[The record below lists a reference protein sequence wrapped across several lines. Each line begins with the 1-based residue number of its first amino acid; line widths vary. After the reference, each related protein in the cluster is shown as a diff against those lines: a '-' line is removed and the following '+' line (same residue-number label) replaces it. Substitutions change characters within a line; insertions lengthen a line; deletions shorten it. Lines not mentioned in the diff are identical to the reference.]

1 MVDNLRVVFRVDA
14 SLEIG
19 SGHVMRCLTLAA
31 ALAEKGARCTFVMRE
46 LPGSLAV
53 MVGGRGHEVRML
65 PEREAPNSESLPGH
79 AGWLRTDWE
88 TDAADTIAE
97 IRDARPDWLVVD
109 HYALDA
115 RWEQALA
122 DSAESLL
129 VIDDLAD
136 RPHVCDVLLD
146 QNLGRSQSDYD
157 GLLPTDAG
165 QLIGPRYALL
175 RPEFAQKRARSLARR
190 RSGDVKTILVSMG
203 GVDSE
208 NVTGDVLR
216 ALDSVE
222 ELASCHVTVVMGG
235 GSPHAEEIS
244 GLVQRMHLRARV
256 MVNVGDMASLMSDAD
271 LAIGAAGGTAWERCC
286 LGLPS
291 LLIVMAANQKPGTDA
306 LDRAGAAL
314 AIGDRRHISK
324 TLAGAV
330 GSLLD
335 PVELR
340 AMSDRAA
347 SLCDGEGVRR
357 VVAQMLGES

>member
-1 MVDNLRVVFRVDA
+1 MVNRLRVVFRVDA

-46 LPGSLAV
+46 SAGSLEGV
-53 MVGGRGHEVRML
+53 VGRRGHEVRML
-65 PEREAPNSESLPGH
+65 PKREAPNSESLPGH
-79 AGWLRTDWE
+79 ADWLQTDWE
-88 TDAADTIAE
+88 TDAADTIAAVHG
-97 IRDARPDWLVVD
+97 ARPDWLVVD

-115 RWEQALA
+115 RWEKALA

-136 RPHVCDVLLD
+136 RPHVCNVLLD
-146 QNLGRSQSDYD
+146 QNLGRRQSDYD
-157 GLLPTDAG
+157 SLLA
-165 QLIGPRYALL
+165 QVAEKLIGPKYALL
-175 RPEFAQKRARSLARR
+175 RPEFGRKRASSLARR
-190 RSGDVKTILVSMG
+190 RSGEVNTILVSMG

-208 NVTGDVLR
+208 NVTADVLR

-222 ELASCHVTVVMGG
+222 ELTSCLVTVVMGG
-235 GSPHAEEIS
+235 GSPHVDEVSA
-244 GLVQRMHLRARV
+244 LVQRMRLHARV

-291 LLIVMAANQKPGTDA
+291 ALIVMAANQKPGTDA

-314 AIGDRRHISK
+314 AVGDRWHVSK

-330 GSLLD
+330 RSLLD

-357 VVAQMLGES
+357 VVAQMLGEA